1 MAEKIQSL
9 IILALAK
16 LVAIISAKAKGYVK
30 ASAKLEVLMDKR
42 ENLAEASI
50 KEDRQKRKL
59 IKQAFKALEEASA
72 ELNRRK
78 AEYEA
83 TVKSAA
89 IECKNLDKLVV
100 EEKKKTDEL
109 TKQFQAW
116 LETMK

>member
-1 MAEKIQSL
+1 MADKIQSL

-30 ASAKLEVLMDKR
+30 ASAKLEILMDKR

-83 TVKSAA
+83 TVKSVA

-109 TKQFQAW
+109 AKQFQAW
-116 LETMK
+116 LDTME